1 MRSVPVTQRVL
12 ASSCDAVLP
21 HLAPITLST
30 GYQHGGAMNRERA
43 AFAMNVIF
51 ALVTLGLLALDVVQ
65 MEAVWTR
72 GEMLPLNVTAAQS
85 LHGAD
90 REHQR

>member
-1 MRSVPVTQRVL
+1 
-12 ASSCDAVLP
+12 
-21 HLAPITLST
+21 
-30 GYQHGGAMNRERA
+30 MNRERA
-43 AFAMNVIF
+43 VFAMNVIF

-65 MEAVWTR
+65 MEAAWTR

-90 REHQR
+90 P